1 MIRRVLRALLLCLA
15 ILLGA
20 SAYAHE
26 MTITELKMQEFAK
39 GEFIWSWGSPAKS
52 KPVGDDLKATWP
64 VGCKEEAKVLR
75 CSAQSLPGSFAIKGL
90 GDAYSAVVLRIT
102 YLGGQERV
110 YTLSA
115 SQPQVRL
122 MGSAA
127 YERGAAEIASA
138 YVLLGVEHILS
149 GIDHLFFVISLLF
162 LVGFRKQL
170 VWTITAFTAAH
181 SITLALS
188 ALGWLALRPA
198 PVEATIA
205 LSIVLVCVEVLR
217 PRQSMSKRWPS
228 LVAFGFGLVHGLGF
242 AGALK
247 EIGLPDNYFFLSL
260 LGFNLG
266 VELGQLLVLA
276 IAWLVYVAVRGR
288 AFAAP
293 SRKAVIY
300 AIGCVAA
307 YWSIL
312 RTVAIF
318 S

>member
-1 MIRRVLRALLLCLA
+1 MIRRVLKALLLCLT

-20 SAYAHE
+20 GLHAHE

-52 KPVGDDLKATWP
+52 KPVGDELKAAWP
-64 VGCKEEAKVLR
+64 EGCKAETKVLR
-75 CSAQSLPGSFAIKGL
+75 CSAQSLPGTFAIKGL

-102 YLGGQERV
+102 YVGGQERV

-122 MGSAA
+122 MASAVD
-127 YERGAAEIASA
+127 ERSAAEIASA
-138 YVLLGVEHILS
+138 YVLMGVEHILS
-149 GIDHLFFVISLLF
+149 GIDHLFFVVSLLF

-170 VWTITAFTAAH
+170 VWTITAFTVAH

-188 ALGWLALRPA
+188 ALGWLGLRPA

-205 LSIVLVCVEVLR
+205 LSIVLVCIEVLS
-217 PRQSMSKRWPS
+217 PRRSMSKRWSS
-228 LVAFGFGLVHGLGF
+228 LVSFGFGLVHGLGF

-276 IAWLVYVAVRGR
+276 IAWLAYRVIRGR

-293 SRKAVIY
+293 SRKAILYVI
-300 AIGCVAA
+300 GSVAA
-307 YWSIL
+307 YWTIL
-312 RTVAIF
+312 RTIAIF

>member
-39 GEFIWSWGSPAKS
+39 GEFIWSWGPPAKS

-64 VGCKEEAKVLR
+64 VGCKAETKVLR
-75 CSAQSLPGSFAIKGL
+75 CSPQSLPGSFAIKGL

-127 YERGAAEIASA
+127 DERGAAEIASA

-242 AGALK
+242 SGALK